1 MYFFSK
7 NGIVL
12 PMSEAT
18 IPLDN
23 IAYQYGYGV
32 YETLKLRKK
41 VLFFSKQHIQRLMK
55 SARIINLEHSFTLS
69 KINNYLDEVIARND
83 VQNLNIKIL
92 LIGGETPADAIVYI
106 LPLNPLFPDK
116 KLYVNGA
123 IVDVVSYERLYPNA
137 KTLNML
143 QSYLLYTEA
152 RRRGQYDVL
161 YLDSKKNI
169 LEGSRTNFFAIKGK
183 ELVTAPKEN
192 VLAGVTRQTVIAI
205 ARKNGYSIVEEDI
218 PLSSLNNFDG
228 AFLTGTS
235 AKIIPIKRIS
245 DNTFPEIV
253 PNLKGLMLMY
263 DDFLSTCGGVFDEA
277 KY

>member
-1 MYFFSK
+1 MP
-7 NGIVL
+7 GGAVDIHVHR
-12 PMSEAT
+12 PV
-18 IPLDN
+18 D
-23 IAYQYGYGV
+23 
-32 YETLKLRKK
+32 
-41 VLFFSKQHIQRLMK
+41 
-55 SARIINLEHSFTLS
+55 
-69 KINNYLDEVIARND
+69 DEGHT
-83 VQNLNIKIL
+83 VQAQ
-92 LIGGETPADAIVYI
+92 PV
-106 LPLNPLFPDK
+106 
-116 KLYVNGA
+116 
-123 IVDVVSYERLYPNA
+123 
-137 KTLNML
+137 
-143 QSYLLYTEA
+143 Q
-152 RRRGQYDVL
+152 
-161 YLDSKKNI
+161 
-169 LEGSRTNFFAIKGK
+169 IKGK